1 MSPRPYQ
8 LGQRQAA
15 SEQTRARVLQAAREL
30 LMESTSFSGFSI
42 EAVARRADV
51 ARMTVYHQFGSKIG
65 LLEALCDSL
74 AVTGEMEQ
82 LASAFRRSDPYEGLD
97 EYIRVFGHF
106 WQADRL
112 VTRRLRGLAAL
123 DPDFE
128 QVIRARDERRR
139 KGLGVL
145 VRRIMGEHNHV
156 GPEALDEMINVLSA
170 LLSFE
175 SFEALAGPTRSLED
189 LVPLICRL
197 ARTVLDLE
205 KYAHG
210 GNQQ

>member
-8 LGQRQAA
+8 LGLRQAA
-15 SEQTRARVLQAAREL
+15 SHQTRSRVLQAAREL
-30 LMESTSFSGFSI
+30 LLESTSFSGFSI

-51 ARMTVYHQFGSKIG
+51 ARMTVYHQFGSKTG

-74 AVTGEMEQ
+74 AVTGEIEQ
-82 LASAFRRSDPYEGLD
+82 LASAFRHPDPREGL
-97 EYIRVFGHF
+97 EAYIRVFGHF
-106 WQADRL
+106 WEADRI

-139 KGLGVL
+139 KGLRVL
-145 VRRIMGEHNHV
+145 VQRIVGEQDHAD
-156 GPEALDEMINVLSA
+156 PEGLDEKVTMLFA

-175 SFEALAGPTRSLED
+175 YFEALAGPTRCLEDVVPLVCQLAHAVLSLEKS
-189 LVPLICRL
+189 
-197 ARTVLDLE
+197 A
-205 KYAHG
+205 
-210 GNQQ
+210 

>member
-15 SEQTRARVLQAAREL
+15 SEQTRSRVLRAAREL

-82 LASAFRRSDPYEGLD
+82 LASAFRRPDPVEGLD
-97 EYIRVFGHF
+97 EYIRIFGHF
-106 WQADRL
+106 WEADRL

-139 KGLGVL
+139 KGLRVL
-145 VRRIMGEHNHV
+145 VQRIVGEQNQT
-156 GPEALDEMINVLSA
+156 GPEALDEIVNVLSA

-175 SFEALAGPTRSLED
+175 YFEALAGPTRSLED

-197 ARTVLDLE
+197 SHRVLGME
-205 KYAHG
+205 
-210 GNQQ
+210 NNV